1 MLQFDIESKAP
12 CVSTFFQL
20 SEDMETH
27 GAPRSFT
34 QIRHLP
40 FMLILS
46 VLQKREYSRVSIEL
60 PEVHRYLPFPHTA
73 NGVAFPCKLHRNS
86 NTDKEARSQ
95 SIKKLADLFWYH
107 ATRSIHYPYLCVY
120 VCVWERERLA
130 REHHRFEGARRP
142 PSEGVFVCMMWRGL
156 LAGRWLLDSTLPG
169 ELFHL
174 SFVWTV
180 AWLTYQNSTISFLR
194 VRVTNKIVQ
203 L

>member
-1 MLQFDIESKAP
+1 MSNLRNH
-12 CVSTFFQL
+12 FFPA
-20 SEDMETH
+20 SRRYGMETH

-34 QIRHLP
+34 QIRQLP
-40 FMLILS
+40 SILILS
-46 VLQKREYSRVSIEL
+46 VLWKRENTPMFRSNSLKCIAIYHSPYNQRWCM
-60 PEVHRYLPFPHTA
+60 H
-73 NGVAFPCKLHRNS
+73 AFPCKLHRNS

-95 SIKKLADLFWYH
+95 SIKKARGSVLISRHEVDPLPL
-107 ATRSIHYPYLCVY
+107 S
-120 VCVWERERLA
+120 VCVCVCERERLA

-142 PSEGVFVCMMWRGL
+142 PSEGVIVCMVWRGL

-203 L
+203 F